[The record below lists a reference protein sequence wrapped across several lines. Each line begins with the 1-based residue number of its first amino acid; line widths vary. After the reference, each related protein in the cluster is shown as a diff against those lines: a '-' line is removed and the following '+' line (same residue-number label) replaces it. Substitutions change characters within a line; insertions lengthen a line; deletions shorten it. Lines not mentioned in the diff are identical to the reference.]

1 MPNTQEYIDLVC
13 QKRGLPKI
21 KKGTPCAV
29 DGRKGIVVGGNS
41 SANLNVLFD
50 DCASVRNCHP
60 YYKMQIFNPW
70 GGVAYESEDIYL

>member
-1 MPNTQEYIDLVC
+1 MTGWYARKEIAGQRLFFRHP
-13 QKRGLPKI
+13 RRW
-21 KKGTPCAV
+21 KKNEKEM
-29 DGRKGIVVGGNS
+29 DSFYR
-41 SANLNVLFD
+41 NVLFD